1 MDANAYGIADLLR
14 RAARYY
20 PQKTFLVVGD
30 RRVTYEELDQRSN
43 RLSQALLA
51 LGIRKGDH
59 VSILFQNSP
68 QFMECFFAAAKLG
81 AANVL
86 LSTRLAPRELAYEI
100 DQSDSSVLLCD
111 ARFAETID
119 AIRPELPRLKSVV
132 IDDRVSRNGALSYEE
147 LLAAFPP
154 EDPGAEVHLQDPCI
168 MYYTSGTTGLP
179 KAAVRT
185 HLNALSTAQ
194 WAAVKSTTDL
204 GYDIWLGFAPWFHMA
219 GWECNALPAM
229 LTSST
234 LISASS
240 FDPAKVLEAIEREK
254 VTVLF
259 LVPTM
264 AARIVNLPELDR
276 FDRSSVRNLVCGSA
290 PIPEL
295 LKMKIMDCFPNAD
308 YHEGY
313 GSTEGGQIAVLNR
326 DDAVRKSLCAGSAV
340 YSAKIRVVDDFENDV
355 PIGEIGEIVVQG
367 PQVMS
372 GGYYKDPEKTA
383 EAFRGG
389 WFHTGDLGRMDAEQ
403 RLYVVD
409 RKKDMIKT
417 GSENVY
423 SAEVE
428 SVILEHPAVLEAAVI
443 GLPDEEWGERVA
455 AVVVL
460 KEDATLSEGELIEYC
475 RSKMAH
481 YRCPKQVFL
490 LGEPLPVVSTGKI
503 NKRELRTRF
512 GGSPPPL
519 PRKAEAVR
527 GMSCGEPRELVA
539 AISTR
544 AAEAAQRASWLAHE
558 YLRMYGSC
566 GQCVIAAVQQTMG
579 GEVDEAAFKAAHAL
593 AGGAAS
599 SGEGTCGALS
609 GGMMAISSVVG
620 REWPSFARGGSVAAM
635 VPAKRLYDHFV
646 EEYGS
651 CVCRG
656 VLTRVLGRPY
666 NLWDADDA
674 RAYLEAGGRSDKCAD
689 VSGKVAEWTVEIL
702 KESETAT

>member
-1 MDANAYGIADLLR
+1 MLR
-14 RAARYY
+14 
-20 PQKTFLVVGD
+20 G
-30 RRVTYEELDQRSN
+30 
-43 RLSQALLA
+43 
-51 LGIRKGDH
+51 
-59 VSILFQNSP
+59 
-68 QFMECFFAAAKLG
+68 KL
-81 AANVL
+81 
-86 LSTRLAPRELAYEI
+86 EI
-100 DQSDSSVLLCD
+100 DQSDSGVLLCD
-111 ARFAETID
+111 GRFAEMIA
-119 AIRPELPRLKSVV
+119 AIRPELSRLKSIV
-132 IDDRVSRNGALSYEE
+132 IDDRISRSGAESYEQ

-154 EDPGAEVHLQDPCI
+154 EDPGAEVHLQDPCV

-229 LTSST
+229 LTGST
-234 LISASS
+234 LITASS

-264 AARIVNLPELDR
+264 ATRIVNLPDLDR

-295 LKMKIMDCFPNAD
+295 LKKKIMDCFPNAD

-326 DDAVRKSLCAGSAV
+326 DDAVRKVLCAGTAV
-340 YSAKIRVVDDFENDV
+340 YSAKIRIVDDCDNDV
-355 PIGEIGEIVVQG
+355 PVDEIGEIVVQG

-428 SVILEHPAVLEAAVI
+428 SVILEHPSVLEAAVI

-460 KEDATLSEGELIEYC
+460 KEDAILTESELIEYC

-490 LGEPLPVVSTGKI
+490 LGETLPIVSTGKI
-503 NKRELRTRF
+503 NKRELRIRF
-512 GGSPPPL
+512 GGSPPPPQQKAEVIHSL
-519 PRKAEAVR
+519 PREEQRVFETTVSA
-527 GMSCGEPRELVA
+527 
-539 AISTR
+539 R
-544 AAEAAQRASWLAHE
+544 AAEAAQRAHWLAHE

-566 GQCVIAAVQQTMG
+566 GQCVIAAVQQTIG
-579 GEVDEAAFKAAHAL
+579 GEVDEAAFKAAHLL

-609 GGMMAISSVVG
+609 GGMMAISSVMG
-620 REWPSFARGGSVAAM
+620 RDWASFARGGSVGAM
-635 VPAKRLYDHFV
+635 VPAKRLYDRFV
-646 EEYGS
+646 QEYGS

-666 NLWDADDA
+666 DLWDADDA

-689 VSGKVAEWTVEIL
+689 VSGKVASWTVEIL
-702 KESETAT
+702 QESKTAS